1 MLARILIERLRS
13 LILRRWEYPPKNP
26 NILWSK
32 GWYSV
37 ADWSGDNNYA
47 YPAYPTRYR
56 IQSLKR
62 LVGKQGIIWLRLGS
76 DPPKPEFENGAP
88 GDLVIFA
95 RDVIGKLS
103 GPVVL
108 ITTDGDRTIPTGLP
122 DDVVQKIVDDTNIKV
137 WFSQNLVTPS
147 SHPKLRSLPIGID
160 LHTPMGRFTRTNI
173 KAELFKSAIRNSST
187 SENRVPRVWS
197 DVHLEPDLG
206 DLVGEPRGLLTE
218 SRDELRDG
226 INTGALAGIVDS
238 PTGRIPL
245 QSAWKKYGGYEF
257 VMSLPGHGLDCHRTW
272 EALAL
277 GATVITIHSPLDNLL
292 RPYRVV
298 FIERKTKYWWKVM
311 MNADWFDHARR
322 VVDRSQKFDIRMD
335 AWISMLHKEL
345 SINS

>member
-1 MLARILIERLRS
+1 MISRKLTARLRS
-13 LILRRWEYPPKNP
+13 LILRRWEYPRESP

-37 ADWSGDNNYA
+37 ADWSGDSNYA
-47 YPAYPTRYR
+47 YPAYHTRYR

-122 DDVVQKIVDDTNIKV
+122 SDVVQKIINDTNIKV
-137 WFSQNLVTPS
+137 WYSQNLVTPS
-147 SHPKLRSLPIGID
+147 PHPKLRSLPIGID
-160 LHTPMGRFTRTNI
+160 LHTPIGRLGRTQA
-173 KAELFKSAIRNSST
+173 KAELFRSAIKSSSIT
-187 SENRVPRVWS
+187 RNRVPRVWS

-226 INTGALAGIVDS
+226 INTGRLVGIVDS
-238 PTGRIPL
+238 PKGRIPL
-245 QSAWKKYGGYEF
+245 DNVWEKYGTYEF
-257 VMSLPGHGLDCHRTW
+257 VLSLPGHGLDCHRTW

-277 GATVITIHSPLDNLL
+277 GATVITIHSPLDDLL

-298 FIERKTKYWWKVM
+298 FIERKTRYWWEVM
-311 MNADWFDHARR
+311 MNSDWLDHARR
-322 VVDRSQKFDIRMD
+322 VGDCGEQFDISMD
-335 AWISMLHKEL
+335 IWVSMLHKDL